1 MEKIEKVTID
11 KEKIK
16 EFVEKSKKSKKKNKI
31 EFFSDEIEGKKYYLE
46 LNYIND
52 DGDRCFYFSGAAVD
66 DILFFDDVDDEF
78 GGGVWDWIIF
88 ERHKRISLEKI
99 TEQCQTETDSFVDA
113 INKQQELIE
122 QAIKDGVKRYDEDG
136 GYYERKDFGFLMD
149 DLNHLWNYKPFW
161 TYEEGDNIYSGWRDY
176 KDYIEKCLENKTA
189 NQNS

>member
-16 EFVEKSKKSKKKNKI
+16 EFVEKSKKSKKRKTI
-31 EFFSDEIEGKKYYLE
+31 ELFSKEIDGKKYCLE
-46 LNYIND
+46 LNYIYD
-52 DGDRCFYFSGAAVD
+52 VGDRCFYFSGAAVD

-88 ERHKRISLEKI
+88 EPHKRISLEKI

-122 QAIKDGVKRYDEDG
+122 QAIQDGVKRYDEDG
-136 GYYERKDFGFLMD
+136 YYDTNDFGFLMD
-149 DLNHLWNYKPFW
+149 DLMNLWNYRPFW
-161 TYEEGDNIYSGWRDY
+161 TYEEGENIYSGWAEY

>member
-11 KEKIK
+11 KEKVK
-16 EFVEKSKKSKKKNKI
+16 EFVEKSKKSKKQN
-31 EFFSDEIEGKKYYLE
+31 EIELFSTEIDEKKYFLK
-46 LNYIND
+46 LNYIHD

-78 GGGVWDWIIF
+78 GGGVCDWIIF
-88 ERHKRISLEKI
+88 EPFKRISLEKI

-122 QAIKDGVKRYDEDG
+122 QAIKDGVKRFDEDDD
-136 GYYERKDFGFLMD
+136 YYETKDFGFLMD

-161 TYEEGDNIYSGWRDY
+161 TYEEGEHIYSGWRDY
-176 KDYIEKCLENKTA
+176 KDYIEQCLKTKTA